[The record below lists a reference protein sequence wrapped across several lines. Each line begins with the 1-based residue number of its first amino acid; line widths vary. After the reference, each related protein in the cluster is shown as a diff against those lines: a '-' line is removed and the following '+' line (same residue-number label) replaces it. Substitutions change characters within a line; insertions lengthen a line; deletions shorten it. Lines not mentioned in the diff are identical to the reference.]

1 MKNMT
6 ALILTVLMMT
16 SYLAVVDFAE
26 LEEPVAPTQETSAR
40 TGADP
45 SIVAITSPKETVCDL
60 NGCRNALEVGQSTTF
75 SAYIQNAG
83 DAAAD
88 DLTYTVT
95 VHLTDDQGNVG
106 MIAQDGNGNNLVWEN
121 LDAMCD
127 DGSVCDFDSTATPH
141 PFLAGAYLGG
151 GKLTLTQSGAPI
163 EWTPALGQ
171 YIVMIE
177 VDSSTDADIANNV
190 EQVYV
195 EVNNWYDIDLDLS
208 WDGYEQ
214 DAIQIAG
221 ETEGFTLEVTATGSD
236 TFDPRDVMLRLQVSG
251 DVDSAQVT
259 MGGQNMDLAT
269 GTAGAGISF
278 FPVGVETQNVR
289 TFENETDP
297 SDYEE
302 ETRYILAY
310 DNTWSVS
317 GTVTPDAENEDARVT
332 ISVELVNYTS
342 YGQFDECVEVFDN
355 SDNGT
360 ENVTTWNHF
369 CEVTAN
375 NDDRPAT
382 DEDAITGSKS
392 NFHDIAI
399 TRVGVY
405 QGYNADGTG
414 LPSSFVE
421 SAIGGDLNVGMSQIY
436 AEVTHRG
443 NNPMT
448 NYGWH
453 VMYTVTKDGTQV
465 ATGTVNNCTGALEID
480 YLFAPL
486 GNDGIGASLTNAVC
500 VQVELSPGEYQFDFD
515 LVMDDRRNLTPE
527 PTPWI
532 GATDARL
539 ANNDARMVAD
549 VINNLPIITSFELVT
564 EGDLVVGMEGLL
576 EFSVNAFDV
585 DDPSGAGLNFTY
597 SSQHGE
603 FVGCGGFATAGG
615 TLCSTPLTSQ
625 FVGDLAASV
634 AVTDAHGG
642 VVSESMIVEVWNAA
656 VATATTEAGIEI
668 SYPLQYRGIDQFTIT
683 TFEDMEI
690 SDAYT
695 GVVLENF
702 AGSYDAVAV
711 IDYAPSTTRSAAD
724 VLTQSLSVTVP
735 NTLGA
740 TSMWYIGGN
749 GLWTSMD
756 ATADEAGPTASEFT
770 FTFPA
775 NSGMLPAGTIV
786 LMGGELA
793 QAAIPDAAVSGF
805 AATALKSGAI
815 GVTWDITGT
824 LLASDNI
831 VVAICEG
838 SADCDMPFN
847 TTVADEDRAF
857 TYGGASTTHGTTYHV
872 AVAVCNEEG
881 CSAEGTGSVVA
892 DKAVDGDVMATNL
905 NIVQDGDNWVV
916 TWDIEG
922 STADV
927 AMWHVCY
934 QRGDSFTAAEMP
946 TECPDSVTGADATT
960 LTIAMPTAAGS
971 FTYYFTA
978 VPMDALGN
986 MDAQG
991 QMNSIDYFRATDNG
1005 NQDDNNGTIGETGD
1019 SASSSVPGWAWGAI
1033 GGVVVVAFVVG
1044 AFILSRGDGEGGDDK
1059 DWDY

>member
-26 LEEPVAPTQETSAR
+26 LEEPVAPTHETSAR

-45 SIVAITSPKETVCDL
+45 TVVAITSPKETVCDI
-60 NGCRNALEVGQSTTF
+60 NGCRNALEVGQATTF

-106 MIAQDGNGNNLVWEN
+106 MIATDGSGNNLMWEN

-127 DGSVCDFDSTATPH
+127 DGSVCDFDTTATPH
-141 PFLAGAYLGG
+141 PFGAGAYLGG
-151 GKLTLTQSGAPI
+151 GKLTLTQNGAPI
-163 EWTPALGQ
+163 EWTPAQGQ

-177 VDSSTDADIANNV
+177 VDSSSDADIANNV

-195 EVNNWYDIDLDLS
+195 EVNDWYDIEVDLS
-208 WDGYEQ
+208 WDNYEQ
-214 DAIQIAG
+214 DAITAQG
-221 ETEGFTLEVTATGSD
+221 TEFFTLEVTATGSNSFNPRNVSIRLALSGDID
-236 TFDPRDVMLRLQVSG
+236 TAQVSR
-251 DVDSAQVT
+251 D
-259 MGGQNMDLAT
+259 GQNYDLT
-269 GTAGAGISF
+269 QNAGIT
-278 FPVGVETQNVR
+278 VLEAGVSQTVR

-297 SDYEE
+297 SDFTEDSRFVLEYE
-302 ETRYILAY
+302 
-310 DNTWSVS
+310 NTFSIS
-317 GTVTPDAENEDARVT
+317 GSITPSSDDEARFTIEAELIGYAG
-332 ISVELVNYTS
+332 
-342 YGQFDECVEVFDN
+342 YGQYDACVEVFDN
-355 SDNGT
+355 TGDDGE

-369 CEVTAN
+369 CEVDIN
-375 NDDRPAT
+375 NDDRPST
-382 DEDAITGSKS
+382 DEDAISGSKIT
-392 NFHDIAI
+392 FHDIAI
-399 TRVGVY
+399 SRVGVY

-421 SAIGGDLNVGMSQIY
+421 SGIGGDLNVGASRLY

-443 NNPMT
+443 SDASVT
-448 NYGWH
+448 YGWN

-465 ATGTVNNCTGALEID
+465 ATGTVNECTEGLEVS
-480 YLFAPL
+480 YMHAPL
-486 GNDGIGASLTNAVC
+486 GAGMGASLTGFVC
-500 VQVELSPGEYQFDFD
+500 VEVQLSPGEYEFD
-515 LVMDDRRNLTPE
+515 LMLTMDDKGNSTAPA
-527 PTPWI
+527 PWT
-532 GATDARL
+532 GANDARTS
-539 ANNDARMVAD
+539 NNDATMVSD

-585 DDPSGAGLNFTY
+585 DDPSGAGLTFNYT
-597 SSQHGE
+597 SQHGA
-603 FVGCGGFATAGG
+603 FVGCGGAATEGG

-625 FVGDLAASV
+625 FVGDLAANV

-690 SDAYT
+690 TDAYT

-711 IDYAPSTTRSAAD
+711 IDYVPSTTRSAAD

-735 NTLGA
+735 NSLGA

-824 LLASDNI
+824 LLSSDSI

-857 TYGGASTTHGTTYHV
+857 TYGGASTTHGATYHV

-916 TWDIEG
+916 TWGIEG

-934 QRGDSFTAAEMP
+934 QRGESFTAAEMP
-946 TECPDSVTGADATT
+946 TECPDSVMGADATT

-991 QMNSIDYFRATDNG
+991 QMNSIDYFREADNG
-1005 NQDDNNGTIGETGD
+1005 NQNDNNGTIGETGEA
-1019 SASSSVPGWAWGAI
+1019 ASSSVPGWAWGAI

>member
-16 SYLAVVDFAE
+16 SYLAVVDFTE
-26 LEEPVAPTQETSAR
+26 LEEPVAPTHETSAR

-45 SIVAITSPKETVCDL
+45 SVVAITSPKETVCDI
-60 NGCRNALEVGQSTTF
+60 NGCRNTLEVGEPTTF

-88 DLTYTVT
+88 DLTYSVT

-106 MIAQDGNGNNLVWEN
+106 MIATDAGGNNLVWEN

-141 PFLAGAYLGG
+141 PFAAGAYLGG
-151 GKLTLTQSGAPI
+151 GKLTLSQNGAPI
-163 EWTPALGQ
+163 EWTPTQGQ
-171 YIVMIE
+171 YIIMIE
-177 VDSSTDADIANNV
+177 VDSSSDADIANNV

-195 EVNNWYDIDLDLS
+195 EVNDWYDIEVDLS
-208 WDGYEQ
+208 WDNYEGG
-214 DAIQIAG
+214 DAKTVTG
-221 ETEGFTLEVTATGSD
+221 TDFFTLSVTATGSD
-236 TFDPRDVMLRLQVSG
+236 TFDPRNVAIRVAVSG
-251 DVDSAQVT
+251 DVDAAQFT
-259 MGGQNMDLAT
+259 IDGNNYDLLASQS
-269 GTAGAGISF
+269 GIS
-278 FPVGVETQNVR
+278 VIEAGVPQLVR
-289 TFENETDP
+289 TFENETNSLDMTN
-297 SDYEE
+297 D
-302 ETRYILAY
+302 TRNVLEFE
-310 DNTWSVS
+310 NTWSVS
-317 GTVTPDAENEDARVT
+317 GSVTPSSSNDEARFTIEAE
-332 ISVELVNYTS
+332 LMNYTAF
-342 YGQFDECVEVFDN
+342 GQYDACVEVFDN
-355 SDNGT
+355 TQEEGE
-360 ENVTTWNHF
+360 ENITTYRHF
-369 CEVTAN
+369 CEVVIT

-382 DEDAITGSKS
+382 DEDAISGSKLT
-392 NFHDIAI
+392 FHDIAI
-399 TRVGVY
+399 SRMGVY

-414 LPSSFVE
+414 LPSAFVE
-421 SAIGGDLNVGMSQIY
+421 SGIGGDLNVGASRLY

-443 NNPMT
+443 SDASIT
-448 NYGWH
+448 YGWD
-453 VMYTVTKDGTQV
+453 MTYTVTKDGAV
-465 ATGTVNNCTGALEID
+465 VDSGTVDDCTEGLEVS
-480 YLFAPL
+480 YMHAPL
-486 GNDGIGASLTNAVC
+486 GAGVGASLTGFVC
-500 VQVELSPGEYQFDFD
+500 VEVQLSPGEYQFDFD
-515 LVMDDRRNLTPE
+515 LVMDNESSRQGE
-527 PTPWI
+527 PVEWT
-532 GATDARL
+532 GATDSRTS
-539 ANNDARMVAD
+539 NNDARMVAD

-564 EGDLVVGMEGLL
+564 EGDLVVGMGGLL

-585 DDPSGAGLNFTY
+585 DDPSGTGLNFTY
-597 SSQHGE
+597 SSQHGD
-603 FVGCGGFATAGG
+603 FVGCGGPATAGG

-625 FVGDLAASV
+625 FVGDLSATV
-634 AVTDAHGG
+634 VVTDEHGG
-642 VVSESMIVEVWNAA
+642 VVSEFMIVEVWNAA
-656 VATATTEAGIEI
+656 VATATTDAGIEI

-683 TFEDMEI
+683 TFADMDITDE
-690 SDAYT
+690 YT

-711 IDYAPSTTRSAAD
+711 LDYAPSTTRSAAD
-724 VLTQSLSVTVP
+724 VLTQSLTVTVP
-735 NTLGA
+735 NSLGA

-749 GLWTSMD
+749 NLWTPMD
-756 ATADEAGPTASEFT
+756 DTADEAGPTASEFT

-824 LLASDNI
+824 LLSSDSI
-831 VVAICEG
+831 VVGICEG
-838 SADCDMPFN
+838 AADCAEPFE
-847 TTVADEDRAF
+847 TTVADEDRAY
-857 TYGGASTTHGTTYHV
+857 TYGGSSTTHGTTYYV

-881 CSAEGTGSVVA
+881 CSAEGTGTVVA

-916 TWDIEG
+916 TWDIDG

-934 QRGDSFTAAEMP
+934 QREDSFTAAEMP
-946 TECPDSVTGADATT
+946 TECPDSVMGADATT
-960 LTIAMPTAAGS
+960 LTIAMPTSAGS

-991 QMNSIDYFRATDNG
+991 QMNSIDYFRDADNG
-1005 NQDDNNGTIGETGD
+1005 NVDDNNGTIGETGD
-1019 SASSSVPGWAWGAI
+1019 EASSSVPTWAWGAI